1 MTVASKMIMETG
13 GTVSEYG
20 EDVKRKKKK
29 RSPRGSLC
37 TTFKD
42 KYKLTGE
49 SLGEGSYGKVKTCL
63 NVFTGEEFAVKII
76 PKLPGLFNRSKMLK
90 EIELYHLCQDQ
101 KNIIHLVE
109 FFEENDFFYLVFEKI
124 FGGPLFNHIQERGRF
139 TEEEAASVIKDL
151 AGALSHL
158 HSLGVAHRDIKPD
171 NVLCVHTNTPC
182 QVRLCDF
189 DLCSA
194 PVTTSSS
201 MTPTLLSP
209 VGSLEFMAPEVVDT
223 FILTEEDDDEGLSY
237 TKSCDLWS
245 LGVLLYILLCGSAPF
260 SGECSIP
267 DCGWDRGDYCSLC
280 QSRLFTAIQ
289 HSSLAF
295 PAHLWAGV
303 SAQARD
309 LTATLLV
316 RDCQVRLTARQVLDH
331 PWVVG
336 GGRWNSHTGN
346 NTQPAGK
353 DCEDPRD
360 NCSVPGSSLVVTAS
374 LVSPSVSSCSLL
386 QRRRRSRALAS
397 SLELTDWNMKA
408 LT

>member
-1 MTVASKMIMETG
+1 MILEKRDS
-13 GTVSEYG
+13 VSEDG
-20 EDVKRKKKK
+20 EKKKKKKK

-76 PKLPGLFNRSKMLK
+76 PKLPGLFNRSKMLM

-124 FGGPLFNHIQERGRF
+124 LGGPLFQHIQERGRF
-139 TEEEAASVIKDL
+139 TEEEAASVLHDPCL
-151 AGALSHL
+151 AVRHL

-189 DLCSA
+189 DLCS
-194 PVTTSSS
+194 PPLTSSTS
-201 MTPTLLSP
+201 PPLPTSTSLTPTLLSP
-209 VGSLEFMAPEVVDT
+209 VGSLEFMAPEVVNT
-223 FILTEEDDDEGLSY
+223 FTETEDDDEVDLSY

-245 LGVLLYILLCGSAPF
+245 LGVLLYILLCGSPPF
-260 SGECSIP
+260 TAHCSIP
-267 DCGWDRGDYCSLC
+267 DCGWDRGDSCSLC
-280 QSRLFTAIQ
+280 QSRLFSSIQ
-289 HSSLAF
+289 ESSLTF
-295 PAHLWAGV
+295 PSSLWSSV
-303 SAQARD
+303 SLPAKD
-309 LTATLLV
+309 LVSRLLV
-316 RDCQVRLTARQVLDH
+316 RDSKERLTAQEVLDH

-336 GGRWNSHTGN
+336 GGRWNSC
-346 NTQPAGK
+346 Q
-353 DCEDPRD
+353 DPVD
-360 NCSVPGSSLVVTAS
+360 DCSVSGSSTGGVTAS
-374 LVSPSVSSCSLL
+374 LASSTQSSCS
-386 QRRRRSRALAS
+386 QESRRRRSGVITAS
-397 SLELTDWNMKA
+397 LDTRDWNMK
-408 LT
+408 TVT